1 VRQLLRLIRTASAIL
16 FLLAALF
23 SPIGL
28 TKAEQ
33 LNKSVQDCIKNPDSC
48 EEGQAKTTAKQSGEA
63 QAQEAQVGVS
73 FLDFVRMI
81 LATVFVAA
89 LIYFLLKFIN
99 KKSMSYKSSQLVEN
113 LGGTSLGANRSVQI
127 VKAGNRLLIVGV
139 GENIQLLR
147 EIDDPE
153 EYDQV
158 IQEYNNKMEQLIQP
172 SDIVTK
178 LLKRAKKDGSDPQ
191 SSDFSALLKSQ
202 LNDMAS
208 GRKKMLEEIQ
218 KKGSKNDE

>member
-1 VRQLLRLIRTASAIL
+1 MRQLLRLIRTASTIL

-28 TKAEQ
+28 ASAEQ
-33 LNKSVQDCIKNPDSC
+33 LNKSVQDCMKNPESC
-48 EEGQAKTTAKQSGEA
+48 DEGQADKTTKQSDDTKS
-63 QAQEAQVGVS
+63 QVGVG
-73 FLDFVRMI
+73 FLDFLRMI
-81 LATVFVAA
+81 LATAFVAA

-99 KKSMSYKSSQLVEN
+99 KKSIMYKSSQLVEN

-127 VKAGNRLLIVGV
+127 VKAGNKLLIVGV
-139 GENIQLLR
+139 GENIQLLK

-153 EYDQV
+153 EYSQV
-158 IQEYNNKMEQLIQP
+158 IQEYNNKMDQLVQP
-172 SDIVTK
+172 SDIVTR
-178 LLKRAKKDGSDPQ
+178 LLKRAKKDGGNQRSE
-191 SSDFSALLKSQ
+191 FSALLKNQ

-218 KKGSKNDE
+218 KKGSEKDE

>member
-1 VRQLLRLIRTASAIL
+1 MLRLIRTASTIL
-16 FLLAALF
+16 FLLAALI

-28 TKAEQ
+28 VSAEQ
-33 LNKSVQDCIKNPDSC
+33 LNKSVQDCMNNPESC
-48 EEGQAKTTAKQSGEA
+48 DDGQADKTTKQSDDKKSK
-63 QAQEAQVGVS
+63 VGVG
-73 FLDFVRMI
+73 FLDFLRMI
-81 LATVFVAA
+81 LATAFVAA

-99 KKSMSYKSSQLVEN
+99 KKSLTYKSSQLVEN

-127 VKAGNRLLIVGV
+127 VKAGNKLLIVGV
-139 GENIQLLR
+139 GENIQLLK

-153 EYDQV
+153 EYSQV
-158 IQEYNNKMEQLIQP
+158 IQDYNNKMEQLVQP

-178 LLKRAKKDGSDPQ
+178 LLKRAKRDGGNQRSE
-191 SSDFSALLKSQ
+191 FSALLKNQ

-218 KKGSKNDE
+218 KKGSEKNE

>member
-1 VRQLLRLIRTASAIL
+1 MLRLIRTASTIL

-28 TKAEQ
+28 ASAEQ
-33 LNKSVQDCIKNPDSC
+33 LNKSVQDCMKNPESC
-48 EEGQAKTTAKQSGEA
+48 DEGQADKTTKQSDDTKS
-63 QAQEAQVGVS
+63 QVGVG
-73 FLDFVRMI
+73 FLDFLRMI
-81 LATVFVAA
+81 LATAFVAA

-99 KKSMSYKSSQLVEN
+99 KKSIMYKSSQLVEN

-127 VKAGNRLLIVGV
+127 VKAGNKLLIVGV
-139 GENIQLLR
+139 GENIQLLK

-153 EYDQV
+153 EYSQV
-158 IQEYNNKMEQLIQP
+158 IQEYNNKMDQLVQP
-172 SDIVTK
+172 SDIVTR
-178 LLKRAKKDGSDPQ
+178 LLKRAKKDGGNQRSE
-191 SSDFSALLKSQ
+191 FSALLKNQ

-218 KKGSKNDE
+218 KKGSEKDE

>member
-1 VRQLLRLIRTASAIL
+1 MLRLIRTASTIL

-23 SPIGL
+23 SPTGL
-28 TKAEQ
+28 ASAEQ
-33 LNKSVQDCIKNPDSC
+33 LNKSVQDCLSNPESC
-48 EEGQAKTTAKQSGEA
+48 DDGQADKTTKQSDVKKS
-63 QAQEAQVGVS
+63 QVGVS
-73 FLDFVRMI
+73 FLDFLRMI

-99 KKSMSYKSSQLVEN
+99 KKSIMYKSSQLVEN

-127 VKAGNRLLIVGV
+127 VKAGNKLLIVGV
-139 GENIQLLR
+139 GENIQLLK

-153 EYDQV
+153 EYSQV
-158 IQEYNNKMEQLIQP
+158 IQEYNSKMEQLVQP

-178 LLKRAKKDGSDPQ
+178 LLKRAKEDGGNQRSEF
-191 SSDFSALLKSQ
+191 SSLLKAQ

-208 GRKKMLEEIQ
+208 GRKKMLEELQ
-218 KKGSKNDE
+218 KKGSEKDE

>member
-1 VRQLLRLIRTASAIL
+1 MLRLIRTASAIL
-16 FLLAALF
+16 ILLAALF

-28 TKAEQ
+28 TSAEQ
-33 LNKSVQDCIKNPDSC
+33 LNKSVKDCLKDQSC
-48 EEGQAKTTAKQSGEA
+48 NDGQADKTTKISDDERSS
-63 QAQEAQVGVS
+63 QVGVS

-81 LATVFVAA
+81 LATAFVAA

-158 IQEYNNKMEQLIQP
+158 IQEYNNKMEQLMQP

-178 LLKRAKKDGSDPQ
+178 LLKRAKKDGGDPQ
-191 SSDFSALLKSQ
+191 SSNFSALLKSQ

-218 KKGSKNDE
+218 KKGSKKDE

>member
-1 VRQLLRLIRTASAIL
+1 VRQLLRLIRTASTIL
-16 FLLAALF
+16 FLLAALL
-23 SPIGL
+23 SPIGF
-28 TKAEQ
+28 THAEQ
-33 LNKSVQDCIKNPDSC
+33 LNKSVEDCIKNRASC
-48 EEGQAKTTAKQSGEA
+48 DDGQPEKTANQSVQKETK
-63 QAQEAQVGVS
+63 VGVS

-81 LATVFVAA
+81 FATAFVAA
-89 LIYFLLKFIN
+89 LLYFLLKFIN
-99 KKSMSYKSSQLVEN
+99 KKSRSFKSSQIVEN

-153 EYDQV
+153 EYSQV
-158 IQEYNNKMEQLIQP
+158 IQEYNNKMEQLMQP

-178 LLKRAKKDGSDPQ
+178 LLKRANKKSDNTQ
-191 SSDFSALLKSQ
+191 SSNFSALLKSQ

-208 GRKKMLEEIQ
+208 GRKKMLSEMQ
-218 KKGSKNDE
+218 KKGSEKNE

>member
-1 VRQLLRLIRTASAIL
+1 VRQLLRLIRTASTIL
-16 FLLAALF
+16 FLLAALL

-28 TKAEQ
+28 ANAEQ
-33 LNKSVQDCIKNPDSC
+33 LNKSVKDCLKDPSC
-48 EEGQAKTTAKQSGEA
+48 DGGQADKTTNESDDEKSS
-63 QAQEAQVGVS
+63 QVGVT
-73 FLDFVRMI
+73 FLDFIRMI
-81 LATVFVAA
+81 FATAFVAA

-127 VKAGNRLLIVGV
+127 VKAGNKLLIVGV
-139 GENIQLLR
+139 GENIQLLK

-153 EYDQV
+153 EYSQI
-158 IQEYNNKMEQLIQP
+158 IQEYNNKMEQLVQP

-178 LLKRAKKDGSDPQ
+178 LLKRAKKDGGNQRSE
-191 SSDFSALLKSQ
+191 FSALLKNQ

-208 GRKKMLEEIQ
+208 GRKKMLEEFQ
-218 KKGSKNDE
+218 KKGSEKDE

>member
-1 VRQLLRLIRTASAIL
+1 LLRLIRTASTIL
-16 FLLAALF
+16 FLLAALI

-28 TKAEQ
+28 ASAEQ
-33 LNKSVQDCIKNPDSC
+33 LNKSVQDCMKNPESC
-48 EEGQAKTTAKQSGEA
+48 DDGQADKTTKQSDDKKSK
-63 QAQEAQVGVS
+63 VGVG
-73 FLDFVRMI
+73 FLDFLRMI
-81 LATVFVAA
+81 LATAFVAA

-99 KKSMSYKSSQLVEN
+99 KKSLTYKSSQLVEN

-127 VKAGNRLLIVGV
+127 VKAGNKLLIVGV
-139 GENIQLLR
+139 GENIQLLK

-153 EYDQV
+153 EYSQV
-158 IQEYNNKMEQLIQP
+158 IQEYNNKMEQLVQP

-178 LLKRAKKDGSDPQ
+178 LLKRAKRDGGNQHSE
-191 SSDFSALLKSQ
+191 FSALLKNQ

-218 KKGSKNDE
+218 KKGSEKNE

>member
-1 VRQLLRLIRTASAIL
+1 LLRLIRTASTIL

-23 SPIGL
+23 SPIGMGS
-28 TKAEQ
+28 AEQ
-33 LNKSVQDCIKNPDSC
+33 LNKSVQDCLKNPESC
-48 EEGQAKTTAKQSGEA
+48 DDGQAEKTTTNISDDKKS
-63 QAQEAQVGVS
+63 QVGVS
-73 FLDFVRMI
+73 FLDFIRML
-81 LATVFVAA
+81 LATAFVAA

-127 VKAGNRLLIVGV
+127 VKAGNKLLIVGV
-139 GENIQLLR
+139 GENIQLLK

-153 EYDQV
+153 EYSQV
-158 IQEYNNKMEQLIQP
+158 IQEYNNKMEQLVQP

-178 LLKRAKKDGSDPQ
+178 LLKRAKRDGGNQRSE
-191 SSDFSALLKSQ
+191 FSALLKDQ

-218 KKGSKNDE
+218 KKGSEKDE

>member
-1 VRQLLRLIRTASAIL
+1 MLRLIRTASTIL
-16 FLLAALF
+16 FFLAALF

-28 TKAEQ
+28 ASAEQ
-33 LNKSVQDCIKNPDSC
+33 LNKSVQDCLKNPASC
-48 EEGQAKTTAKQSGEA
+48 DDGQADKKTNQSDDEKS
-63 QAQEAQVGVS
+63 QVGVN
-73 FLDFVRMI
+73 FMDFVRMI
-81 LATVFVAA
+81 LATAFVAA

-99 KKSMSYKSSQLVEN
+99 KKSMTYKSSQLVEN

-127 VKAGNRLLIVGV
+127 VKAGNKLLIVGV
-139 GENIQLLR
+139 GENIQLLK

-153 EYDQV
+153 EYSQV
-158 IQEYNNKMEQLIQP
+158 IQEYNNKMEKLVQP

-178 LLKRAKKDGSDPQ
+178 LLKRAKRDGGNQRSE
-191 SSDFSALLKSQ
+191 FSALLKNQ

-218 KKGSKNDE
+218 KKGSEKNE

>member
-1 VRQLLRLIRTASAIL
+1 MRQLLRFIRTASTIL

-23 SPIGL
+23 SPIGMAS
-28 TKAEQ
+28 AEQ
-33 LNKSVQDCIKNPDSC
+33 LNKSVKDCLKDQSC
-48 EEGQAKTTAKQSGEA
+48 DDGQADKTTNISDDEKSS
-63 QAQEAQVGVS
+63 QVGVT
-73 FLDFVRMI
+73 FLDFIRMI
-81 LATVFVAA
+81 LATAFVAA

-127 VKAGNRLLIVGV
+127 VKAGNKLLIVGV
-139 GENIQLLR
+139 GENIQLLK

-153 EYDQV
+153 EYSQV
-158 IQEYNNKMEQLIQP
+158 IQEYNNKMEQLVQP
-172 SDIVTK
+172 SDFVTK
-178 LLKRAKKDGSDPQ
+178 LLKRAKKDGGNQRSEF
-191 SSDFSALLKSQ
+191 SSLLRNQ

-218 KKGSKNDE
+218 KKGSEKDE

>member
-1 VRQLLRLIRTASAIL
+1 MLRLIRTASTIL

-23 SPIGL
+23 SPTGL
-28 TKAEQ
+28 ASAEQ
-33 LNKSVQDCIKNPDSC
+33 LNKSVQDCLSNPESC
-48 EEGQAKTTAKQSGEA
+48 DDGQADKTTKQSDVKKS
-63 QAQEAQVGVS
+63 QVGVS
-73 FLDFVRMI
+73 FLDFLRMI

-99 KKSMSYKSSQLVEN
+99 KKSMMYKSSQLVEN

-127 VKAGNRLLIVGV
+127 VKAGNKLLIVGV
-139 GENIQLLR
+139 GENIQLLK

-153 EYDQV
+153 EYSQV
-158 IQEYNNKMEQLIQP
+158 IQEYNSKMEQLVQP

-178 LLKRAKKDGSDPQ
+178 LLKRAKEDGGNQRSEF
-191 SSDFSALLKSQ
+191 SSLLKAQ

-208 GRKKMLEEIQ
+208 GRKKMLEELQ
-218 KKGSKNDE
+218 KKGSEKDE